1 MPRDLPSDLVR
12 LSAVPPYPVTVT
24 ASYDA
29 ARAPGDTVQQLEA
42 WAARDDG
49 RTFTVDD
56 SIAPVRWTI
65 TADYLVD
72 APTAHDAERTAVA
85 HFMADSSAAGIPAP
99 ETVLGATGPLT

>member
-1 MPRDLPSDLVR
+1 VPRDLPSDLVR

-29 ARAPGDTVQQLEA
+29 ARALGDTVQQLEA